1 MFTNLLRIRSLEKEE
16 IVISQELFDK
26 VVTRNMEFIIV
37 SIRNSRHIL
46 LPYPSQTI
54 INFVNYVER
63 DDPEFT
69 SVTQAFD
76 LYRLSKKFQIEN
88 LRRKCR
94 IYLIKE
100 ISLNNVCSIHDFAC
114 EVKDTD
120 IIYYCWKAFDKYG
133 EYVFRTRDFL
143 LCKSSTI
150 NTLVSRP
157 ICESITEISLLLGVY
172 HWCEERVKYET
183 GTKAYILMK
192 KETKRLKIRDVFEPF
207 IEKIRFLAMS
217 VSERKIS
224 GIILNF
230 LTNTEKGLLRFAS
243 ETQDYSNYPTYF
255 SKETRT
261 RCEENYYDL
270 IDYNNYN
277 NEHFTRI
284 SNENRKPKL
293 YFSCEVILSEDSYL
307 TELLLPINLSRD
319 SAIMQVFGY
328 IKTLKSDV
336 HFFYTVCNRE
346 GIAKLERCFYL
357 KKDMLFRFIAFFVDI
372 ENFQSTVNPL
382 SLRSILFENDEETE
396 KIMFEQLNIKIDK
409 SIYDNISF
417 ELKFYF

>member
-1 MFTNLLRIRSLEKEE
+1 MSSNLLRIRSLEKQE

-26 VVTRNMEFIIV
+26 VVTRNMEFLIV
-37 SIRNSRHIL
+37 TIRNSRHII

-54 INFVNYVER
+54 RNFVNYVER

-94 IYLIKE
+94 IYLITE
-100 ISLNNVCSIHDFAC
+100 ISLSNVCSIHDFAC
-114 EVKDTD
+114 EVKDSD
-120 IIYYCWKAFDKYG
+120 IIYYCWKAFDEHG
-133 EYVFRTRDFL
+133 ENVFTTRDFL
-143 LCKSSTI
+143 CCKSSTI

-157 ICESITEISLLLGVY
+157 ICESVTEISLFLGVY
-172 HWCEERVKYET
+172 HWCEERVKNET
-183 GTKAYILMK
+183 GTKAYVLME

-217 VSERKIS
+217 VSEMKS
-224 GIILNF
+224 SVFTLNF
-230 LTNTEKGLLRFAS
+230 LTSTEKGLLRYAS
-243 ETQDYSNYPTYF
+243 ETQDYSNYPSYF
-255 SKETRT
+255 SKETQT
-261 RCEENYYDL
+261 RYIENYYDL
-270 IDYNNYN
+270 IDYISN

-284 SNENRKPKL
+284 TNENRKPKL

-307 TELLLPINLSRD
+307 TDLLLPINLSRD

-328 IKTLKSDV
+328 IKTLNSDI
-336 HFFYTVCNRE
+336 HYFYTVCNRE

-357 KKDMLFRFIAFFVDI
+357 KKDMPFRFIAFFVDI
-372 ENFQSTVNPL
+372 ENFQSTVNL
-382 SLRSILFENDEETE
+382 SSETILFENDEETE
-396 KIMFEQLNIKIDK
+396 EMFEQLNIKIDK